1 MTKGP
6 INTKV
11 SGDISEKAATY
22 LSNTFRTKHAG
33 LLYVLE
39 VVPALHQY
47 CVKALKGAFTINEL
61 CLIVEAFWDQYL
73 QPEMAGE
80 QLKAKVEKAI
90 VLGKKDEK
98 WGVQPKKLMA
108 KISSLPLSR
117 SDFSGNLG
125 GPVLVERVY
134 GYTRLRSKPLP
145 GGENKF
151 MPRNIHSSP
160 K

>member
-1 MTKGP
+1 MTKAP

-39 VVPALHQY
+39 VFPALHRY
-47 CVKALKGAFTINEL
+47 CVKALKGAFTSGEL

-90 VLGKKDEK
+90 VLGRKDEK
-98 WGVQPKKLMA
+98 WGIQPKKLMA
-108 KISSLPLSR
+108 KIAALPLPR
-117 SDFSGNLG
+117 ADFSGNLG
-125 GPVLVERVY
+125 GPVLVERLY
-134 GYTRLRSKPLP
+134 GYTRLRTSP
-145 GGENKF
+145 GREGK
-151 MPRNIHSSP
+151 MKHVSQY
-160 K
+160 

>member
-1 MTKGP
+1 MKFPSGGLVTKAP

-39 VVPALHQY
+39 VFPALHRY
-47 CVKALKGAFTINEL
+47 CVKALKGAFTSGEL

-90 VLGKKDEK
+90 VLGRKDEK
-98 WGVQPKKLMA
+98 WGIQPKKLMA
-108 KISSLPLSR
+108 KIAALPL
-117 SDFSGNLG
+117 
-125 GPVLVERVY
+125 PERIFLEIWAAQCWLR
-134 GYTRLRSKPLP
+134 GYTDIPDYAQALAGRGK
-145 GGENKF
+145 
-151 MPRNIHSSP
+151 
-160 K
+160 

>member
-1 MTKGP
+1 MTKGT

-22 LSNTFRTKHAG
+22 LTNTFRTKHAG

-39 VVPALHQY
+39 VSPHCTNTMSRQS
-47 CVKALKGAFTINEL
+47 KGAFTNNEL

-90 VLGKKDEK
+90 VLGKKNEK
-98 WGVQPKKLMA
+98 WGVQPKKLME
-108 KISSLPLSR
+108 KISELPL
-117 SDFSGNLG
+117 
-125 GPVLVERVY
+125 PERIFLEIWAAQCWLR
-134 GYTRLRSKPLP
+134 GYTDIP
-145 GGENKF
+145 GYVHILSEKSAEK
-151 MPRNIHSSP
+151 SSMMYCSRFQF
-160 K
+160 

>member
-1 MTKGP
+1 MKFPSGGLVTKAP

-39 VVPALHQY
+39 VFPAPHRY
-47 CVKALKGAFTINEL
+47 CVKALKGAFTSGEL

-90 VLGKKDEK
+90 VLGRKDEK
-98 WGVQPKKLMA
+98 WGIQPKNSWQK
-108 KISSLPLSR
+108 SPP
-117 SDFSGNLG
+117 FPFPSGFFWKSG
-125 GPVLVERVY
+125 RPSAG
-134 GYTRLRSKPLP
+134 
-145 GGENKF
+145 
-151 MPRNIHSSP
+151 
-160 K
+160 